1 MDEQDNPTVLASN
14 SMGVAI
20 ARHRAGSAIRD
31 AASELYAAADTMRR
45 IGRGEAADRLEE
57 IAWSLRDRFEIDEGG
72 HALAY
77 ID

>member
-1 MDEQDNPTVLASN
+1 MEEQDNPTVLASN

-31 AASELYAAADTMRR
+31 AASELYTAANAMRR
-45 IGRGEAADRLEE
+45 IGRSETAERLEE